1 MQLFKEKE
9 ERQNQLKNTLSRQ
22 NITFLN
28 FPIEKFAHFKG
39 IVYFCTQSYV
49 IGTVPN
55 GMKGVLKLSCIG
67 IWTIPP
73 QKDNRQGAHV
83 SLDICKLLQAFHIPI
98 EAWAFVCYF
107 CRAVQSLDA
116 VTAIVPTPF
125 LISNSSNVGRWE

>member
-9 ERQNQLKNTLSRQ
+9 ERQNQLKNTTSRQ

-55 GMKGVLKLSCIG
+55 GMKSVLKLSKVG
-67 IWTIPP
+67 IWTIPL
-73 QKDNRQGAHV
+73 QMDNRQDAHV
-83 SLDICKLLQAFHIPI
+83 SLLYVFHITI
-98 EAWAFVCYF
+98 EAWAIVCYI
-107 CRAVQSLDA
+107 CRAVQSLN
-116 VTAIVPTPF
+116 
-125 LISNSSNVGRWE
+125 LNNSNSSHALSYFQL